1 MSFKSLLAVEL
12 FVAEHMSQR
21 RPSASRQSSQGQP
34 HHTIVKDDEGKRP
47 AGKDPPPPL
56 HLAGRQTRLQRVL
69 PIQCPTTALRRIRH
83 THKRRIPAETPT
95 TACLFAQFCHVS
107 SSQRNFAFS
116 RITAKRCC
124 SDSFPNEPCPC
135 QIRNLH
141 HRCQCCQTQTNHDLQ
156 LEKTISLNL
165 QRLLVM
171 WAKKASSTSMV
182 TFSGREDR
190 LSTVAA

>member
-1 MSFKSLLAVEL
+1 M
-12 FVAEHMSQR
+12 AEHVSQR

-69 PIQCPTTALRRIRH
+69 PIQCPTTALRWIRH
-83 THKRRIPAETPT
+83 THKRRILAETPT

-135 QIRNLH
+135 QSGTSTIGVSAVKRKQATTCNLRKPFH
-141 HRCQCCQTQTNHDLQ
+141 STCNVFWSCGLRRHQLQ
-156 LEKTISLNL
+156 
-165 QRLLVM
+165 
-171 WAKKASSTSMV
+171 W
-182 TFSGREDR
+182 
-190 LSTVAA
+190 